1 MDLGLILGVLKAG
14 LELWNSKE
22 GNKYRDKLIDLER
35 EYYDELKKP
44 FDERSQLY
52 LDERMLEI
60 NLIAKNFI
68 QYASKK

>member
-1 MDLGLILGVLKAG
+1 MDLGIILGVLKAG
-14 LELWNSKE
+14 LDLWNAKE
-22 GNKYRDKLIDLER
+22 ANKYRDKLIELER

-44 FDERSQLY
+44 FDDRSQLY

-68 QYASKK
+68 QYSTKK